1 MTVLLYHLVFPTKY
15 RRVMIDEHVDQ
26 LIRDVCLEIAKRYE
40 IHFLEIGT
48 DKDHVH
54 FLIQSV
60 PVWSVSRL
68 VMLIKSMTAKHVLL
82 IMPELKKALWGSSLW
97 TSGYYAS
104 TIGKHGSET
113 VIIKYVK
120 EQGRHAEYTKI
131 HTAQITL
138 L

>member
-1 MTVLLYHLVFPTKY
+1 
-15 RRVMIDEHVDQ
+15 MIDEHVDQ

-68 VMLIKSMTAKHVLL
+68 VMLIKV
-82 IMPELKKALWGSSLW
+82 
-97 TSGYYAS
+97 
-104 TIGKHGSET
+104 
-113 VIIKYVK
+113 
-120 EQGRHAEYTKI
+120 
-131 HTAQITL
+131 
-138 L
+138 

>member
-1 MTVLLYHLVFPTKY
+1 
-15 RRVMIDEHVDQ
+15 MIDEHVDQ

-82 IMPELKKALWGSSLW
+82 IMPELKKHCGDQVYGPVA
-97 TSGYYAS
+97 
-104 TIGKHGSET
+104 IMH
-113 VIIKYVK
+113 
-120 EQGRHAEYTKI
+120 RP
-131 HTAQITL
+131 
-138 L
+138 

>member
-1 MTVLLYHLVFPTKY
+1 
-15 RRVMIDEHVDQ
+15 MIDEHVDQ

-68 VMLIKSMTAKHVLL
+68 VMLIKKYDGKTRPTHHARTEKSIVGIKFMDQWLL
-82 IMPELKKALWGSSLW
+82 CIDHRKAW
-97 TSGYYAS
+97 
-104 TIGKHGSET
+104 E
-113 VIIKYVK
+113 
-120 EQGRHAEYTKI
+120 
-131 HTAQITL
+131 
-138 L
+138 